1 MFVVLDRSDKLI
13 YKFRK
18 VCVYVCVWC
27 VCARAYVC
35 GVCVCEESDGSLVNC
50 V

>member
-18 VCVYVCVWC
+18 VCVC
-27 VCARAYVC
+27 
-35 GVCVCEESDGSLVNC
+35 VCVCVC
-50 V
+50 VRIVRVV